1 MISIGGAG
9 IPSGPI
15 FLKGIFPVTILAT
28 RRDQML
34 RLTLLWVLGVL
45 LSGVAFAQ
53 NKDVSLAQNLTQ
65 NLGQNKDR
73 QERTLDEIKTEAVHR
88 AENGMYPLIGLD
100 PADVKEALAS
110 IHTKDKDE
118 WAAGFMGVA
127 DRYNN
132 EAKQLEKTDP
142 VKANADYIR
151 AWRLYSFGRWP
162 IPASPGKQ
170 RAYEKAIEAFLAHAK
185 FWDPP
190 LEVVRIPFEG
200 KEIIGYLRLPK
211 NATGPVPLV
220 LAVNGLD
227 SRKEDL
233 TESFSAILPFGI
245 GYLAVDGPGTGQSP
259 IKVSENAERVLS
271 RVLDYLQTRPEI
283 DKTRIAM
290 HGVSWGAYW
299 ATKMAIV
306 EHARLKGASAQSPPV
321 DTFFQKEFLMNSLVG
336 NREYLFDQV
345 PALMAIFDNVKTLD
359 EMAEALP
366 KMSLVKQGLLG
377 KPMSPMLIL
386 AGVHDT
392 QVPMSDIY
400 LLLSNGDVPK
410 TAWINPSG
418 GHLGRQV
425 KVWPDP
431 IIFKQVII
439 PWLVRT
445 LAADPAKETH

>member
-1 MISIGGAG
+1 MKIQNHLSLPVFLLAFLAFISGA
-9 IPSGPI
+9 
-15 FLKGIFPVTILAT
+15 
-28 RRDQML
+28 
-34 RLTLLWVLGVL
+34 
-45 LSGVAFAQ
+45 
-53 NKDVSLAQNLTQ
+53 LAQSASNQ
-65 NLGQNKDR
+65 NEER
-73 QERTLDEIKTEAVHR
+73 RERTIDEIKAEAIHR
-88 AENGMYPLIGLD
+88 AEVGQYPLIGLD
-100 PADVKEALAS
+100 PGDVKEAFNA
-110 IHTKDKDE
+110 IHSRDKDE
-118 WAAGFMGVA
+118 WAAAFMRVA
-127 DRYNN
+127 DRYMN
-132 EAKQLEKTDP
+132 EAKSLAKTDP

-170 RAYEKAIEAFLAHAK
+170 RSYEKAIEAFLAHAR

-190 LEVVRIPFEG
+190 LEIVRIPFEG

-211 NATGPVPLV
+211 NANGPAPLV

-233 TESFSAILPFGI
+233 SESFSAILPLGI
-245 GYLAVDGPGTGQSP
+245 GFLAVDGPGTGQSP

-271 RVLDYLQTRPEI
+271 RVLDYIATRPEI
-283 DKTRIAM
+283 DKNRVAM

-306 EHARLKGASAQSPPV
+306 EHARLRGASAQSPPT
-321 DTFFQKEFLMNSLVG
+321 DKFFQKDFLMNSLIG

-345 PALMAIFDNVKTLD
+345 PALMAIFDNVNSVD
-359 EMAEALP
+359 EMAEVLP

-386 AGVHDT
+386 AGVRDT
-392 QVPMSDIY
+392 QVPISDIY
-400 LLLSNGDVPK
+400 LLLDEGDVPK
-410 TAWINPSG
+410 TAWINPQG

-425 KVWPDP
+425 GVWPDP
-431 IIFKQVII
+431 RIFKEVII

-445 LAADPAKETH
+445 LQSEPAKLTTTN